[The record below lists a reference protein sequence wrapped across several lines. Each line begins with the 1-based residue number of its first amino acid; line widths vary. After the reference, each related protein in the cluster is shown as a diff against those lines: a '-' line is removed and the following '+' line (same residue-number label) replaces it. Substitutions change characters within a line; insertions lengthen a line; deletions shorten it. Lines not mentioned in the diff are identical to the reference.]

1 MKFMYPV
8 ESCLYSSSE
17 VLLYLNWLF
26 LFQDEVWPISMLE
39 ILTVLPEEV
48 GLLSR

>member
-1 MKFMYPV
+1 MYPV
-8 ESCLYSSSE
+8 ESCPYSSSE
-17 VLLYLNWLF
+17 VLLYLKFNWFF
-26 LFQDEVWPISMLE
+26 LFQGEVWPISMLE